1 MQLFNVRK
9 YSNKIMSMKTEKK
22 IRLICYLV
30 LLVALFI
37 YASHLESDMLQEEQ
51 EAYELAVMEDGEN

>member
-1 MQLFNVRK
+1 
-9 YSNKIMSMKTEKK
+9 MKTEKK

-30 LLVALFI
+30 LLIALFL
-37 YASHLESDMLQEEQ
+37 YASHLEREMLQEEQ